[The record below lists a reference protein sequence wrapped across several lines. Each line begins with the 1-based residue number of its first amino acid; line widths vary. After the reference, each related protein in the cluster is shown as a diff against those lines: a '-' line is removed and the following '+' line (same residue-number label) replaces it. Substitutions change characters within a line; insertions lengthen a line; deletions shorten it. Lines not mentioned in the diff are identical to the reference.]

1 MFILYNVHCSD
12 LNNDAVSVNCFRDQ
26 NHRGA
31 AETVCLFY
39 NV

>member
-1 MFILYNVHCSD
+1 MFMLYTV
-12 LNNDAVSVNCFRDQ
+12 LINDEVSVNHFRDQ

-31 AETVCLFY
+31 AEMVCLFY